1 MRDKSKK
8 VSNETSGGILEKWIK
23 IIVLTYLS
31 MWGIMNLFS
40 RILIK
45 TNMYG
50 EFYRDFIFYLIS
62 MPGILFFLLGLI
74 INELIY
80 FFKCKSYKRVISLII
95 IVCCICG
102 ISYKLI
108 KYSGSYRCYK
118 DLDYVIN
125 DTYCED
131 VQELNNIYEKVIT
144 GKYSSTT
151 IYIETIDF
159 KFQAERNIIEK
170 REFNKFK
177 AKFDNVK
184 KVRIKYLPNTN
195 ILLSI
200 EPVKDEQ

>member
-8 VSNETSGGILEKWIK
+8 VSNETSGEILKKWIK
-23 IIVLTYLS
+23 LTVITYLS

-40 RILIK
+40 KILIK

-80 FFKCKSYKRVISLII
+80 FFKYKSYKRVISLII
-95 IVCCICG
+95 IACCIWG

-108 KYSGSYRCYK
+108 KYSGVYRCSE
-118 DLDYVIN
+118 DLYYVIN

-131 VQELNNIYEKVIT
+131 VQELNNIYEKVTT

-159 KFQAERNIIEK
+159 KFQVERNIVEK

-200 EPVKDEQ
+200 EPIKDEE

>member
-1 MRDKSKK
+1 MRYKSKK
-8 VSNETSGGILEKWIK
+8 ASNETSGEILEKWIK
-23 IIVLTYLS
+23 IIIFTYLS
-31 MWGIMNLFS
+31 IWGIMNLFS
-40 RILIK
+40 RVLIK

-80 FFKCKSYKRVISLII
+80 FFKCKSYKKVASLII
-95 IVCCICG
+95 IALCICG

-159 KFQAERNIIEK
+159 KFQAERNIVEK

-200 EPVKDEQ
+200 EPVKDEG